1 MLRRRDVSMNMT
13 TAKETTRL
21 FYALWPDDATRTA
34 LMQLQINFGGRLT
47 RYENLHITLAFL
59 GEQPTALLPALK
71 DLLDHLPKSEM
82 TVTLDRLGY
91 FPRNHIAW
99 VGMHEVPD
107 ALLTFRSKLVQSLV
121 QQDVSFDNRPAFK
134 PHVTL
139 ARDASPPPDIVF
151 NPIIWQVNQA
161 VLVQSKTQPD
171 GISYR
176 VLASRSLDEE
186 VWTPNALGER

>member
-1 MLRRRDVSMNMT
+1 VLRRRDVSMNMT

-91 FPRNHIAW
+91 FPRNHI
-99 VGMHEVPD
+99 
-107 ALLTFRSKLVQSLV
+107 
-121 QQDVSFDNRPAFK
+121 
-134 PHVTL
+134 TL